1 MSAEYASTV
10 DVIALAPELAV
21 VDPTQ
26 LALVVD
32 TITQRML
39 TVAEWGETLHEGHRT
54 LAAHWAVV
62 ELLSGAGAGPP
73 GAVTSRRV
81 DKVQESY
88 ASPGSGA
95 GLSDAELAST
105 KYGRMHI
112 ALRDT
117 LEQACSFGGDTDG
130 WEFEEDGR
138 VL

>member
-1 MSAEYASTV
+1 MSATYATTV
-10 DVIALAPELAV
+10 EVIALAPELAS
-21 VDPTQ
+21 VDAAQ

-32 TITQRML
+32 VITQKML
-39 TVAEWGETLHEGHRT
+39 TVAEWGDTLNSGHRT
-54 LAAHWAVV
+54 LAAHWGVV

-81 DKVQESY
+81 DKIGESY
-88 ASPGSGA
+88 AAPGGGSP
-95 GLSDAELAST
+95 SDAELAST

-117 LEQACSFGGDTDG
+117 LDSATSFGGETDG
-130 WEFEEDGR
+130 WEYAEDGR